1 MATQIQLRRG
11 SSTQWSSTNPILM
24 QGEIGAELNT
34 GRFKIGDGTGSWNS
48 LPYSSDATTGSIDY
62 FTIAASDETT
72 DLTTGSGK
80 VYFRMPYAGTLLAVR
95 SSVNTAPV
103 GSTLIVDINI
113 SGSAAS
119 GSLLGTKLSIDA
131 SEKTSVTA
139 ASQATIATSS
149 LADDSEIIIDIDQ
162 VGSSTAGKGLKVY
175 LKTRRDS

>member
-11 SSTQWSSTNPILM
+11 SSTQWSSTNPTLM
-24 QGEIGAELNT
+24 QGEIGAEINT

-48 LPYSSDATTGSIDY
+48 LPYSSDATTGSIDW

-72 DLTTGSGK
+72 NLATGGGK
-80 VYFRMPYAGTLLAVR
+80 VYFRMPYTATLLDVR
-95 SSVNTAPV
+95 SSVNTAPS
-103 GSTLIVDINI
+103 GSTIIVDINI

-119 GSLLGTKLSIDA
+119 GSVLGTKLSIDPL
-131 SEKTSVTA
+131 EKTSVTA
-139 ASQATIATSS
+139 ASQATITTSS

-162 VGSSTAGKGLKVY
+162 VGSAIPGKGLKVY

>member
-34 GRFKIGDGTGSWNS
+34 GRFKIGNGTGSWNS
-48 LPYSSDATTGSIDY
+48 LPYSSDATTGSIDW
-62 FTIAASDETT
+62 FTIAASDETSN
-72 DLTTGSGK
+72 LTTGAGK
-80 VYFRMPYAGTLLAVR
+80 VYFRMPYTATLLDVR
-95 SSVNTAPV
+95 SSVNTAPS
-103 GSTLIVDINI
+103 GSTIIVDINI

-119 GSLLGTKLSIDA
+119 GSVLGTKLSIDA
-131 SEKTSVTA
+131 LEKTSVTA
-139 ASQATIATSS
+139 ASQATITTSS

-162 VGSSTAGKGLKVY
+162 IGSAIAGKGLKVY